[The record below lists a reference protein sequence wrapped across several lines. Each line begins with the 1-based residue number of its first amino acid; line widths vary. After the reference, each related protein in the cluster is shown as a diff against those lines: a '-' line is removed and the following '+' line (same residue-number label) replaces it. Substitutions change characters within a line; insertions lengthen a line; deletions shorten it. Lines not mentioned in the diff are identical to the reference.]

1 MPNYFG
7 VAGKY
12 TLDAS
17 GNRVPAEAWPD
28 AVLAVSKVN
37 TLGTSISPN
46 GVVLPAM
53 PCCGNNTNLPNVNAF
68 GPELVTNGD
77 FASSLTGWTA
87 NDWTWNS
94 GSAQADYT
102 DTMLSQ
108 AITLT
113 VGANY
118 LVTFTSSQGA
128 SGSSGQIR
136 IGFTGTGAAVNGTWR
151 QVPAGQTTFTETLTA
166 VTGNNTLV
174 LTPAT
179 FFAGVIDNVS
189 VKRIL

>member
-12 TLDAS
+12 SIDAS

-37 TLGTSISPN
+37 TLGASVSSN

-53 PCCGNNTNLPNVNAF
+53 PCCGNNANLPNVNAF

-87 NDWTWNS
+87 GDWTWNS
-94 GSAQADYT
+94 GSARADYT
-102 DTMLSQ
+102 DWPLTQ

-118 LVTFTSSQGA
+118 LVTFTGSQGA
-128 SGSSGQIR
+128 PGSGGQIR
-136 IGFTGTGAAVNGTWR
+136 IGFTGGTAVNGTWR

-174 LTPAT
+174 LTPGD